1 MHEQQVPWSSIFA
14 FVLVWCL
21 LLCVRALESM
31 HDKMSHQ
38 ALKVLAWTPKGR
50 VGNSGANGGQQ
61 RRSAWELGGFAA
73 KSHEE
78 RSLWSLTKRG
88 GEGAGLD
95 FLTLIIKLEERKE
108 REGSEQ
114 ERETQE
120 RLQKGEFF
128 FLPSRGEPKA
138 TSIPRPKAPP
148 VSRPSLQP
156 PLHWHAAAVAS
167 RTRATLHYSVRPNR
181 ISVRPSPNLI
191 HSDLVPACLPPMHMS
206 MPSRG
211 STSCTCLCLLEDQP
225 LALFSF

>member
-1 MHEQQVPWSSIFA
+1 MHEQQVPWSSIFT

-38 ALKVLAWTPKGR
+38 ALKVSAWTPKGR

-120 RLQKGEFF
+120 RLQKENFFYPLEESRKPPPSHYLKHHQSHVQAFNPLFTDMQQRSLPERGPRSTTLFARTEFLSAQAPTWF
-128 FLPSRGEPKA
+128 IQTLFLHA
-138 TSIPRPKAPP
+138 YPP
-148 VSRPSLQP
+148 CTCLCLLEDQP
-156 PLHWHAAAVAS
+156 P
-167 RTRATLHYSVRPNR
+167 
-181 ISVRPSPNLI
+181 
-191 HSDLVPACLPPMHMS
+191 
-206 MPSRG
+206 
-211 STSCTCLCLLEDQP
+211 CTCLCLLEDQP